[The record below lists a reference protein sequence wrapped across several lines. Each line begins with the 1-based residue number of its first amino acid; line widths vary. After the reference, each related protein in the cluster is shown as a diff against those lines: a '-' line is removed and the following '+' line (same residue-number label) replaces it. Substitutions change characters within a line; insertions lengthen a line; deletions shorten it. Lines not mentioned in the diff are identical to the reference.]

1 MVGIINYGVGNLF
14 SLKSSLAYIGEE
26 AVVTNDPAVLQ
37 KCDHII
43 LPGVGAFGDAAEK
56 LRQSGMA
63 EVVLKEAAAGK
74 PLLGICLGMQL
85 LFEKSYEYGE
95 YAGLGLIPGV
105 VRPIAPMIRRR
116 AESASHRMEWTAFS
130 KRERKI
136 PHFCGLS
143 RK

>member
-56 LRQSGMA
+56 LRQSGA
-63 EVVLKEAAAGK
+63 ERSGGRKAFAGHLSGNAAA
-74 PLLGICLGMQL
+74 
-85 LFEKSYEYGE
+85 F
-95 YAGLGLIPGV
+95 
-105 VRPIAPMIRRR
+105 
-116 AESASHRMEWTAFS
+116 
-130 KRERKI
+130 
-136 PHFCGLS
+136 
-143 RK
+143 